1 MNMQSAIVLRREAVE
16 ANDSTLVNH
25 VMAEG
30 EYLAGGRWS
39 DAATGPSSRLKS
51 RALRIA
57 VFEESTYQ
65 LASKCKAMDVFIGCS
80 G

>member
-1 MNMQSAIVLRREAVE
+1 
-16 ANDSTLVNH
+16 
-25 VMAEG
+25 MAEG